1 MRCIMRLLAGK
12 VIDGKVVVDGETL
25 EEGETVTILAREG
38 DETFH
43 LDEEQEREL
52 LEAIEEAD
60 RGELVDAAKFF
71 RDLRARR

>member
-1 MRCIMRLLAGK
+1 MRLLAGK
-12 VIDGKVVVDGETL
+12 VIDGKVVVEGETL
-25 EEGETVTILAREG
+25 EEGATVTVLAREG
-38 DETFH
+38 EETFH

-60 RGELVDAAKFF
+60 RGELVDAAEFF